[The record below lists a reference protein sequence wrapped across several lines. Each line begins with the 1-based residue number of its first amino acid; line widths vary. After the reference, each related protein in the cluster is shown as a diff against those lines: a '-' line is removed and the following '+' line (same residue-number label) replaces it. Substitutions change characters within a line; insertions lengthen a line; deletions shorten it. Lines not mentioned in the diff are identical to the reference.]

1 MEKQMDSIKL
11 EQLIIENMKSI
22 FGFALTRLGNAIE
35 AEYLASDII
44 YEIIRSAPNLKAEE
58 RFYGFMWKIA
68 ENVYINYLRR
78 KSKNEKRAAQFTE
91 QFCDCIADESESVLD
106 EIVKNEELNFLRR
119 ELSLLSKQYRD
130 ATVLYYIENL
140 SCSEVAKKLQISTEM
155 VKYYLFR
162 ARKIIREGMNMER
175 LLGEKSY
182 RPGHFEI
189 DYYGTKGADALEYR
203 DFQSRKIKGNILLT
217 AYYTPVTIQEISVEL
232 GVSLPYLE
240 DEIKLLLDRQY
251 LVCNNGKYLTNIPI
265 FTSDCTNAIDE
276 KLERLAAESAQKIID
291 VTDEF
296 DARFGKR
303 FANSNLARWQ
313 KILLCLH
320 FSLIGTENDVQ
331 KNYGELPEDGPYSL
345 VNGGGGQ
352 GIIWGRSSESA
363 VDDEMPTGIQG
374 VFNDCPSDD
383 KCGNVIAMNF
393 VQTLNAQKFEVQ
405 MTDPIVCTTVDCFK
419 YLPSDW
425 QKTLNELRYSE
436 NGKPNFAVWTR
447 GEYDELR
454 QMLCA
459 CISVASDLC
468 VKTSEIAARITAD
481 LAPAHIRK
489 NAEYVGAFVY
499 RFHSVEILVDK
510 LYEMGWLRAV
520 HYTEKPAI
528 CVVKN

>member
-1 MEKQMDSIKL
+1 MDSIKL

-22 FGFALTRLGNAIE
+22 FGFALTRLGNVTE

-44 YEIIRSAPNLKAEE
+44 YEIIKSAPNLKAEE

-175 LLGEKSY
+175 LLGKKSY
-182 RPGHFEI
+182 RPDYFEI

-240 DEIKLLLDRQY
+240 DEIKLLVERQY

-296 DARFGKR
+296 DARFGDR
-303 FANSNLARWQ
+303 FANENLAHWQ

-331 KNYGELPEDGPYSL
+331 LS
-345 VNGGGGQ
+345 
-352 GIIWGRSSESA
+352 
-363 VDDEMPTGIQG
+363 
-374 VFNDCPSDD
+374 
-383 KCGNVIAMNF
+383 
-393 VQTLNAQKFEVQ
+393 
-405 MTDPIVCTTVDCFK
+405 
-419 YLPSDW
+419 
-425 QKTLNELRYSE
+425 
-436 NGKPNFAVWTR
+436 
-447 GEYDELR
+447 
-454 QMLCA
+454 
-459 CISVASDLC
+459 
-468 VKTSEIAARITAD
+468 
-481 LAPAHIRK
+481 
-489 NAEYVGAFVY
+489 
-499 RFHSVEILVDK
+499 
-510 LYEMGWLRAV
+510 
-520 HYTEKPAI
+520 
-528 CVVKN
+528 